1 MKTRIAAVSM
11 IAALALAGCSS
22 QSAAEYVQQTDST
35 ALEELSAKVDAAKT
49 QNDETAAQINS
60 QIDDAVATLKA
71 ALEAGDAEV
80 LRALM
85 SPDAQQVMDELGTL
99 SAWTGIEGSAT
110 IAVDPITAPEITLPE
125 FDDVLASQ
133 PEDASKKD
141 AFGDEDYT
149 PTIDGEPYTQWTPA
163 SLSAPTSVRGT
174 IQVEG
179 GNDGCVEFVREE
191 NEYRVGLGCEGLIVN
206 GTEAGDSVPTEFLT
220 VGERSLEELYENSA
234 PWLLGHYEVKPVA
247 EFAGLISVAEPVDFT
262 TSSPV
267 VVASPEVTKQARAHA
282 QAWVDAQM
290 AMGNDDDRCNYG
302 FGEGEIE
309 VNGVKTK
316 VNWSCHPYDDQT
328 KNKLLYAKFDEVVT
342 AQPIKEASRVSL
354 AVTFTA
360 KEGPVLSVEQEE
372 TILGET
378 SVRETTLGGVVVNFD
393 VTEGKTTLKKE
404 GSIEWELNW

>member
-1 MKTRIAAVSM
+1 
-11 IAALALAGCSS
+11 
-22 QSAAEYVQQTDST
+22 
-35 ALEELSAKVDAAKT
+35 
-49 QNDETAAQINS
+49 
-60 QIDDAVATLKA
+60 
-71 ALEAGDAEV
+71 
-80 LRALM
+80 M

-110 IAVDPITAPEITLPE
+110 ITVNPITAPELTLPE

-149 PTIDGEPYTQWTPA
+149 PTISGEPYTQWSPA

-174 IQVEG
+174 IQVDG
-179 GNDGCVEFVREE
+179 GEDGCVEFVREE
-191 NEYRVGLGCEGLIVN
+191 DSYRVGLGCEGLIVS
-206 GTEAGDSVPTEFLT
+206 GTEADDSVPTEFLT
-220 VGERSLEELYENSA
+220 VGERSLEELYENNF
-234 PWLLGHYEVKPVA
+234 PWLLGRYEVKPVA

-302 FGEGEIE
+302 FAEGEIE
-309 VNGVKTK
+309 VSGVKTK
-316 VNWSCHPYDDQT
+316 VNWSCEPWGDAT
-328 KNKLLYAKFDEVVT
+328 KNKLLYTKFDEVVT
-342 AQPIKEASRVSL
+342 AQPIKEASRMSL
-354 AVTFTA
+354 AVTFRA
-360 KEGPVLSVEQEE
+360 KDGPVLSVEQEE

-404 GSIEWELNW
+404 GSIDWELN